1 LLTTVFPFISFITQV
16 LPLVFNLV
24 IQGVGR
30 PPRSKR
36 LIAERHVED
45 VLDDLRS
52 MLDEGD
58 EELATVPDVALLN
71 GHAEEIL
78 NGFASPLKRRA
89 EHDDVSFG
97 SPLALNGMHTF
108 L

>member
-1 LLTTVFPFISFITQV
+1 MY
-16 LPLVFNLV
+16 NLV
-24 IQGVGR
+24 IQEVGR

-52 MLDEGD
+52 MLDEGAK
-58 EELATVPDVALLN
+58 ELAAVTDVALLN
-71 GHAEEIL
+71 GHADEML

-89 EHDDVSFG
+89 EHGDVSFG
-97 SPLALNGMHTF
+97 SPLPLNGIHTF
-108 L
+108 S